1 MPRSVADIDSFIT
14 MLRVA
19 CEDTKIHA
27 QLERILEMPDEGRRR
42 FVDAWVRDM
51 LVAGAPKD
59 FIQAIGCLL
68 DDRVAEKAY
77 EVIFHCRRGDAR

>member
-1 MPRSVADIDSFIT
+1 MPRSVADIDTFIT

-19 CEDTKIHA
+19 CEDAKIHA
-27 QLERILEMPDEGRRR
+27 QLERILEMPDEARRR
-42 FVDAWVRDM
+42 FVDSWVRDM